1 MPTKA
6 ELQAQRQRLRETGL
20 DVRLAQQAEAHGFA
34 PAFFFAI
41 ASRETNCVNE
51 LGDWQNGE
59 AHGVGIVQ
67 IDIQHALARQARDD
81 GSWRTNPDPL
91 LAFGAQLLADNIRRA
106 QQAFPAFSSEQ
117 QLRVAASGYNC
128 GMGAA
133 IAGAR
138 NGDSD
143 QHTTGHN
150 YGADVMARLAVFEE
164 LMFSSPTLS
173 PTEGERMGHAA

>member
-1 MPTKA
+1 MAT
-6 ELQAQRQRLRETGL
+6 QSDISIQVQRLKATGFDAKL
-20 DVRLAQQAEAHGFA
+20 SGQATAQGFS

-51 LGDWQNGE
+51 LGDFQNGE

-67 IDIQHALARQARDD
+67 IDIQHSIARQARDD

-91 LAFGAQLLADNIRRA
+91 VAFGAQLLATNIRQA
-106 QQAFPAFSSEQ
+106 QQEFPALSADQ
-117 QLRVAASGYNC
+117 QLKIAASGYNC
-128 GMGAA
+128 GMAGA

-143 QHTTGHN
+143 QRTTGHN
-150 YGADVMARLAVFEE
+150 YGADVMARMALFES
-164 LMFSSPTLS
+164 LM
-173 PTEGERMGHAA
+173 GGG